1 MLVRPNV
8 AQGMVC
14 GLCVGIDDYKNPGKG
29 QFGKDLMKNCCD
41 RYIKDKNEPIFK
53 K

>member
-1 MLVRPNV
+1 MLMRPNV
-8 AQGMVC
+8 TQGMVC
-14 GLCVGIDDYKNPGKG
+14 GLCVGIDNYKYPGKG
-29 QFGKDLMKNCCD
+29 QFGKDLMNYCD